1 MKRVAVVMA
10 GTDGLGRAC
19 ADALAGAGCDVS
31 VCGRN
36 EERLEKAV
44 SALRAAGSD
53 ALGVRAD
60 VSRREDLDRLFATTD
75 ARYGRLDI
83 LVTNAGG
90 PPPGSLAT
98 VTDEQWAAAYELTL
112 MSTIRAIRLAL
123 PLMRRGK
130 YGRIVVIGSSSVRQP
145 LENLVLSNAFR
156 PALVGVVKSLAPEI
170 AAEGITVNM
179 VSAGRADTSRVHDLD
194 IGRAKAKGVSYEAFR
209 AATERSIPAG
219 RYGRPAEV
227 AALVAFLASEP
238 ASYITG
244 QSVLVDGGLVRA
256 LP

>member
-1 MKRVAVVMA
+1 MKRTAIVMA

-19 ADALAGAGCDVS
+19 ADALAAAGCDVS

-36 EERLEKAV
+36 EERLAATV
-44 SALRAAGSD
+44 TALRAAGSD

-60 VSRREDLDRLFATTD
+60 VSKREDLEGLFAATD
-75 ARYGRLDI
+75 AKYGRLDI
-83 LVTNAGG
+83 LVANAGG

-98 VTDEQWAAAYELTL
+98 VTEEQWAAAYELTL
-112 MSTIRAIRLAL
+112 MSAVRAIRLAL
-123 PLMRRGK
+123 PLMRRGT

-145 LENLVLSNAFR
+145 LENLILSNAFR
-156 PALVGVVKSLAPEI
+156 PALVGVVKSLAPEV

-179 VSAGRADTSRVHDLD
+179 VSAGRADTTRVRDLD
-194 IGRAKAKGVSYEAFR
+194 TGRAKAKGVTYEAFR
-209 AATERSIPAG
+209 ASAEQGIPAG

-227 AALVAFLASEP
+227 AALAAFLASEP

-244 QSVLVDGGLVRA
+244 QSMLVDGGLVRA
-256 LP
+256 L